1 MLTISIGFRSVISP
15 DRTKAQAV
23 WSVAFE
29 DLKPE
34 TLEIDHRR
42 MVQQIYGQVEVKAQ
56 GM

>member
-1 MLTISIGFRSVISP
+1 MLTVSIGFRSVISP